1 MVDIVVNHNGW
12 NGPPDSVDYSK
23 FNPFNKKEYYNT
35 PYCEID
41 YNDLGDTVSSL
52 LIPCSRITTESDNII
67 GTTNRMLGWRLSSSS
82 SRPQDILSE
91 SP

>member
-1 MVDIVVNHNGW
+1 LLTFVELQYLMVDIVVNHNGW

-41 YNDLGDTVSSL
+41 YNNLDNTVSNPW
-52 LIPCSRITTESDNII
+52 IITCEH
-67 GTTNRMLGWRLSSSS
+67 
-82 SRPQDILSE
+82 
-91 SP
+91 